1 MMMEEKNA
9 VALVTYMTVLLK
21 EYLEDLSEVADT
33 RAEQFLYGEKI
44 AYIECLEILQGWM
57 KKDAALD
64 NEIER
69 KYRLWLL
76 CAIIL
81 NNSNA
86 NDRYDKN
93 APLCEV
99 RFPFIKKEKNCTVP
113 DEKEY
118 VREYALLPRGIRNI
132 KLRKID

>member
-64 NEIER
+64 NESER
-69 KYRLWLL
+69 KYRL
-76 CAIIL
+76 
-81 NNSNA
+81 
-86 NDRYDKN
+86 
-93 APLCEV
+93 
-99 RFPFIKKEKNCTVP
+99 
-113 DEKEY
+113 
-118 VREYALLPRGIRNI
+118 
-132 KLRKID
+132 